1 MQYILFYEHVFV
13 AAWLKWKLKN
23 NAPFIYQQLGHY
35 RLILR
40 ISFVR
45 VPSRG
50 FAKVPEQ
57 TIQKTEKQRRVWVGS
72 GDIAE
77 CCSLMSK
84 CHAEARQILCR
95 SPNRSTHRQNGIYNK
110 FKSLFCVLFD
120 LFYKWNILY
129 KIGKNPDILS
139 KKRLL
144 LQFWIMLHK
153 LLLHFFLEFPFAIIM
168 LNKFKMLWE
177 QVRLK
182 FNSTATFSLGI
193 YIHIRDYSYYDLKT
207 KLRSTLKLRF

>member
-13 AAWLKWKLKN
+13 AAWLKWKLKY

-129 KIGKNPDILS
+129 KIGKKPGHSFQKAFTFTIL
-139 KKRLL
+139 
-144 LQFWIMLHK
+144 
-153 LLLHFFLEFPFAIIM
+153 
-168 LNKFKMLWE
+168 N
-177 QVRLK
+177 
-182 FNSTATFSLGI
+182 NAT
-193 YIHIRDYSYYDLKT
+193 
-207 KLRSTLKLRF
+207 